1 MTRANRGNHM
11 IGTTGLKELEISCIV
26 GIHER
31 ERTQPQPV
39 IFNVE
44 VDYDFV
50 QSAGS
55 DKIDDAIDYDQIAAV
70 VTDLVRQQSFALLE
84 TMAEEAVAVLF
95 KRIERIRT
103 IRIEIRKP
111 QAIPD
116 AAYSFVR
123 VERSR

>member
-1 MTRANRGNHM
+1 M

-26 GIHER
+26 GVHEL

-39 IFNVE
+39 IFNIE
-44 VDYDFV
+44 VDYDFA
-50 QSAGS
+50 QPTRS

-103 IRIEIRKP
+103 IRMEIRKP
-111 QAIPD
+111 QAVPD